1 LGSLTPRGARA
12 YSLQVWKKRDA
23 IIAVIALA
31 SILSHLVLRYA
42 PGTPRGMADLPLFI
56 ALACGGAP
64 LLAVLLRQ
72 LLGGQ
77 FGSDLLAGVAIIT
90 SVLLGEYLIASVVV
104 LMLSGGQALEAYAI
118 RRASSVLDALARRNP
133 TAAHRRAG
141 EDLVDIQL
149 DDIRVGDVLVVL
161 PHEICPADGVVQ
173 LGSSTMDESYLTG
186 EPFLIRKTT
195 GSAVISGAINGDAA
209 LTIAVER
216 RAVDSRYAR
225 IMEIVRTAE
234 ENRPSMRRLADRLGA
249 WYTPV
254 ALLVAAGGWMVSG
267 QPARFLAVIVIATPC
282 PLLLAIPVAIIGS
295 ISLAAKRGIIIKDA
309 ALLERIGSCRTVM
322 FDKTGTL
329 TLGQPALTGILCA
342 PGFSTRD
349 ALQLAASLELY
360 SKHPL
365 AAAVV
370 REAEKTAVG
379 SLPVTEMSEKAG
391 AGLTGRVADRFV
403 RITGRPKLSP
413 EHLTGLPA
421 EAAGMECLLL
431 VDEIFA
437 AAFRFHDVPR
447 RESQSFVRH
456 LRPKHAM
463 SRVLLVSGDREAEVR
478 YLAGVVGIKDVY
490 FGQSPEQ
497 KLAIVNEETRRQHTL
512 FVGDGLNDAPAMM
525 AATVGVAIGQN
536 SDVTAEA
543 AGAVILEGSLA
554 KVDELIHIGNR
565 MKRVALQS
573 AVGGIL
579 LSVVGMAAA
588 AVGLLP
594 ALAGVIAQEVIDVA
608 AVLNAL
614 RAAIP
619 PKDLTD
625 F

>member
-1 LGSLTPRGARA
+1 
-12 YSLQVWKKRDA
+12 VWRKRDA
-23 IIAVIALA
+23 IIAAIALA

-42 PGTPRGMADLPLFI
+42 SGAQRGVADLPLFV

-77 FGSDLLAGVAIIT
+77 FGSDLLAGLAIIT
-90 SVLLGEYLIASVVV
+90 SVLLGEYLIAAVVV
-104 LMLSGGQALEAYAI
+104 LMLSGGQALEGYAT
-118 RRASSVLDALARRNP
+118 RHASSVLDALARRNP

-141 EDLVDIQL
+141 EDLIDIQL
-149 DDIRVGDVLVVL
+149 DDIRVGDLLVVL
-161 PHEICPADGVVQ
+161 PHEICPADGVVR

-195 GSAVISGAINGDAA
+195 GSGVISGAINGDAA

-225 IMEIVRTAE
+225 IMEIVRRAE

-254 ALLVAAGGWMVSG
+254 ALLVAAAGWMISG
-267 QPARFLAVIVIATPC
+267 QSSRFLAVIVIATPC
-282 PLLLAIPVAIIGS
+282 PLLLAIPVAIIGA

-309 ALLERIGSCRTVM
+309 SLLERIGSCRTVM

-342 PGFSTRD
+342 PDFSMRD

-365 AAAVV
+365 ASAVV
-370 REAEKTAVG
+370 REAEKAAVG
-379 SLPVTEMSEKAG
+379 LLPVTEMSEKAG

-403 RITGRPKLSP
+403 RITGRRKLSP
-413 EHLTGLPA
+413 GQLTGLPA

-437 AAFRFHDVPR
+437 AAFRFHDVAR

-463 SRVLLVSGDREAEVR
+463 SRVLLVSGDRESEVR

-497 KLAIVNEETRRQHTL
+497 KLAIVNEETRRQQTL

-579 LSVVGMAAA
+579 LSTIGMAAA
-588 AVGLLP
+588 AVGILP

>member
-1 LGSLTPRGARA
+1 LRE
-12 YSLQVWKKRDA
+12 YSLQIWKRRD
-23 IIAVIALA
+23 AVIATTA
-31 SILSHLVLRYA
+31 VAAIVSHLVLRYA
-42 PGTPRGMADLPLFI
+42 FAAHRGVADLPLFV
-56 ALACGGAP
+56 ALLFGGAP

-72 LLGGQ
+72 AFRRQ
-77 FGSDLLAGVAIIT
+77 FGSDLLAGVAIVT
-90 SVLLGEYLIASVVV
+90 SVLLGEYLIAAVVV
-104 LMLSGGQALEAYAI
+104 LMLSGGQALEDYAT

-141 EDLVDIQL
+141 DDLVDVRL

-161 PHEICPADGVVQ
+161 PHEICPADGIVQ

-186 EPFLIRKTT
+186 EPFLIRKTK

-225 IMEIVRTAE
+225 IMEIVRAAE
-234 ENRPSMRRLADRLGA
+234 ENRPGMRRLADRLGA
-249 WYTPV
+249 WYTPL
-254 ALLVAAGGWMVSG
+254 ALLVAAAGWTISG

-282 PLLLAIPVAIIGS
+282 PLLLAIPVAIIGA
-295 ISLAAKRGIIIKDA
+295 ISLAARRGIIIKDA
-309 ALLERIGSCRTVM
+309 GLLERIGSCRTVL

-329 TLGQPALTGILCA
+329 TIGQPALTEILCA
-342 PGFSTRD
+342 PGFDRRD
-349 ALQLAASLELY
+349 VLRLAASLELY

-370 REAEKTAVG
+370 GEAETAKVG
-379 SLPVTEMSEKAG
+379 LLPVMEMSEKAG
-391 AGLTGRVADRFV
+391 AGLTGRVANRAV
-403 RITGRPKLSP
+403 RITGRRKLSP
-413 EHLTGLPA
+413 EHLRGLPEEA
-421 EAAGMECLLL
+421 EGMECVVL
-431 VDEIFA
+431 VDETFA
-437 AAFRFHDVPR
+437 AAFRFHDGPR
-447 RESQSFVRH
+447 RESQSFVGH

-463 SRVLLVSGDREAEVR
+463 SRILLVSGDRESEVR
-478 YLAGVVGIKDVY
+478 YLAGVVGIKDIH

-497 KLAIVNEETRRQHTL
+497 KLAIVNEETRRQPTL

-525 AATVGVAIGQN
+525 AATVGVTIGQN

-565 MKRVALQS
+565 MKRIALQS

-579 LSVVGMAAA
+579 LSIVGMAAA
-588 AVGLLP
+588 AFGLLP
-594 ALAGVIAQEVIDVA
+594 ALAGVIAQEVIDVV

>member
-1 LGSLTPRGARA
+1 LREFSLEI
-12 YSLQVWKKRDA
+12 WKRRDA
-23 IIAVIALA
+23 LIATTALA
-31 SILSHLVLRYA
+31 AILSHLVLRYA
-42 PGTPRGMADLPLFI
+42 FAAHRGVADLPLFV
-56 ALACGGAP
+56 ALVCGGAP

-72 LLGGQ
+72 AFRRQ
-77 FGSDLLAGVAIIT
+77 FGSDLLAGVAIVT
-90 SVLLGEYLIASVVV
+90 SILLGEYLIAAVVV
-104 LMLSGGQALEAYAI
+104 LMLSGGQALEDYAT

-141 EDLVDIQL
+141 EDLVDVQL

-216 RAVDSRYAR
+216 RTADSRYAR
-225 IMEIVRTAE
+225 IMEIVRAAE

-254 ALLVAAGGWMVSG
+254 ALLVAAAGWMISG
-267 QPARFLAVIVIATPC
+267 ESARFLAVIVIATPC
-282 PLLLAIPVAIIGS
+282 PLLLAIPVAIIGA

-309 ALLERIGSCRTVM
+309 GLLERIGTCRTVL

-329 TLGQPALTGILCA
+329 TLGQPALTEILCA
-342 PGFSTRD
+342 PGFDRLD
-349 ALQLAASLELY
+349 VLRLAASLEVY
-360 SKHPL
+360 SQHPL

-370 REAEKTAVG
+370 REAQKAAVEL
-379 SLPVTEMSEKAG
+379 LPVTEMSEKAG
-391 AGLTGRVADRFV
+391 AGLTGRVAYRSV
-403 RITGRPKLSP
+403 RITGRRKLSP
-413 EHLTGLPA
+413 EHLTGLPE
-421 EAAGMECLLL
+421 EAAGMECVLL
-431 VDEIFA
+431 VDELFA
-437 AAFRFHDVPR
+437 AVFRFHDVPR
-447 RESQSFVRH
+447 RESQSFVGH

-463 SRVLLVSGDREAEVR
+463 SRVLLVSGDREPEVR
-478 YLAGVVGIKDVY
+478 YLAGVVGIKHIY

-579 LSVVGMAAA
+579 LSIVGMAAA

-594 ALAGVIAQEVIDVA
+594 ALAGVIAQEVIDVG